1 MSYNN
6 YQNEIMTDIETHI
19 LEIELFVILVLV
31 KQIFSAVAFKISRG
45 YSMNVILTTGLTTI
59 RFLRA
64 TLNVSCIK
72 RHSRSFYL
80 HLSM

>member
-1 MSYNN
+1 
-6 YQNEIMTDIETHI
+6 MTDIEIHI
-19 LEIELFVILVLV
+19 LETELLVLV

-45 YSMNVILTTGLTTI
+45 LSMNVILTTGLTTI

>member
-6 YQNEIMTDIETHI
+6 YQNEIMTDIEIHI
-19 LEIELFVILVLV
+19 LETELLVLV

-45 YSMNVILTTGLTTI
+45 FSMNVILTTGLTTI